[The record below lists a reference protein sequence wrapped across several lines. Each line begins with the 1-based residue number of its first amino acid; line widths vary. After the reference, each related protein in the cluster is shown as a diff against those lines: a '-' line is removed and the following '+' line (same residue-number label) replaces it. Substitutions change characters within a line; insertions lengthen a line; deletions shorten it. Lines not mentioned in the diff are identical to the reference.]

1 MNYGKI
7 NHKKVEIDG
16 YVFDSETEA
25 LFYQELKKDPFV
37 DKFSIIVHPKYE
49 LQPQFTDSDGNK
61 RKPINYYADF
71 EYQVIA
77 IHAPCDD
84 LRSSYLSFGKH
95 VVDIK
100 GWLGQDNA
108 FPLHWKMFDYQHK
121 GELCLEV
128 LKYSKTTGFVPYA
141 DYKEIMKSKRSQLI
155 AEKNGYKG
163 DLERIRWLNDKLS
176 KLPKTSALRTRYEAE
191 LANLMKGDGK

>member
-1 MNYGKI
+1 MNYGKV

-25 LFYQELKKDPFV
+25 LFYQELKKDPSV
-37 DKFSIIVHPKYE
+37 DQRTIEVHPKFE
-49 LQPQFTDSDGNK
+49 LQPEFTDHDGKK
-61 RKPINYYADF
+61 RKAINYYADF
-71 EYQVIA
+71 EYLEWDITKNDA
-77 IHAPCDD
+77 
-84 LRSSYLSFGKH
+84 FTH

-108 FPLHWKMFDYQHK
+108 FPLHWKMFDFQHK
-121 GELCLEV
+121 GEACLEV

-141 DYKEIMKSKRSQLI
+141 DYKEIMASKRSQLI

-176 KLPKTSALRTRYEAE
+176 KLPKTSTLRPRYEEE
-191 LANLMKGDGK
+191 LAKLMKGDTK

>member
-25 LFYQELKKDPFV
+25 LFYQELKKDPNV
-37 DKFSIIVHPKYE
+37 DQRTIEVHPKFE
-49 LQPQFTDSDGNK
+49 LQPEFTDHDGKK
-61 RKPINYYADF
+61 RKAINYYADF
-71 EYQVIA
+71 KYMKWE
-77 IHAPCDD
+77 
-84 LRSSYLSFGKH
+84 FGNLVHH

-121 GELCLEV
+121 CELCLEV

-191 LANLMKGDGK
+191 LANLMKGDKK